1 MYIVYGGFCVI
12 GFISWLRIERRER
25 AEAVPS
31 AVSPAVETVG

>member
-31 AVSPAVETVG
+31 VASPAVETVG